1 MCTTHRKKKK
11 KRDIIIIKERYSLTL
26 QPRGEREKKKRTAA
40 MEQHAVFSP
49 LLISVQARSA
59 PFFPS
64 KPRVCV
70 CVCFSPPPP
79 FFLLLFCL
87 SPVFL
92 SLLTGSTAPAPPPHP
107 RRPDHACCGSKPAAP
122 SRAKTAASN
131 PTRCV
136 RRPSPTCSAPRP
148 GDAESTPP

>member
-11 KRDIIIIKERYSLTL
+11 RERYNNNKGKVFSDLTTT
-26 QPRGEREKKKRTAA
+26 RRERKKKKRTAA

-64 KPRVCV
+64 KPRV

>member
-11 KRDIIIIKERYSLTL
+11 ERDIIIIKERYSLTL
-26 QPRGEREKKKRTAA
+26 QPRGEREKKKKNSSNGAA
-40 MEQHAVFSP
+40 RSFLPSFDFSP
-49 LLISVQARSA
+49 SEKRA
-59 PFFPS
+59 FFPLQA
-64 KPRVCV
+64 PCVCV
-70 CVCFSPPPP
+70 CVFPPPL